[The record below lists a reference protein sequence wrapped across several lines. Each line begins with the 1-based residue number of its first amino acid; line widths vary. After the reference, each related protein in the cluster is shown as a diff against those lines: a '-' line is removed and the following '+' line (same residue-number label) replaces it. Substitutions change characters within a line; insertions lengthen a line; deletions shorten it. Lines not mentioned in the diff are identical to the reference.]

1 MVLSMTGYGRGEAS
15 NGDISYQ
22 VEIKT
27 LNSKSTDIRCKL
39 PDGFVQEEILIRQ
52 VIQDK
57 VMRGRIEV
65 IVSDTSHATAK
76 SIDLDEGLIKAY
88 YYTLK
93 KIADDLGQD
102 TSQLLPTILRNQD
115 LLKGNSTKLTDTQW
129 AVVKEA
135 LDSAI
140 IDLDVFRTTE
150 GSVLADELRSRS
162 RNIAQLLSTVDV
174 HEKARIVKLRE
185 KLQKNLEDFVQ
196 KDKVDQNRFEQEV
209 IFYIEKLDITE
220 EKIRL
225 DQHCTYFEEQLDN
238 DDAQSGKVL
247 NFISQEIGREINT
260 LGAKAQDSDLQQIVV
275 AMKDELEKIKEQLAN
290 IL

>member
-15 NGDISYQ
+15 DGDISYQ

-39 PDGFVQEEILIRQ
+39 PEGFVQEEILIRQ

-57 VMRGRIEV
+57 VMRGRIEA
-65 IVSDTSHATAK
+65 IVTDTSQAEAQN
-76 SIDLDEGLIKAY
+76 IDLDEGLIKAY
-88 YYTLK
+88 FHKLK
-93 KIADDLGQD
+93 KISDDLGQD

-115 LLKGNSTKLTDTQW
+115 LLKGKASKLSEKQW
-129 AVVKEA
+129 NVVKDA
-135 LDSAI
+135 LDKSI
-140 IDLDVFRTTE
+140 IDLNTFRFTE
-150 GSVLADELRSRS
+150 GKVLADELRSRS
-162 RNIAQLLSTVDV
+162 RSIAHLLSTVEV

-185 KLQKNLEDFVQ
+185 KLLKNLEDFVQ
-196 KDKVDQNRFEQEV
+196 KDKIDQNRFEQEV

-225 DQHCTYFEEQLDN
+225 DQHCSYFDEQMDNEEL
-238 DDAQSGKVL
+238 QSGKVL
-247 NFISQEIGREINT
+247 NFISQEMGREINT